1 MISISCYVFLFLDFI
16 FIFFVFLVGVASNLL
31 FFFVFLVGVAFR
43 RRDIQN
49 VSRSGDLGPI
59 VSFGFF
65 LFFYYFETLLRP
77 DVLKVRSKF
86 LRPVVLPV
94 LNVRLLIPAGTRPIV
109 CPVLQTSFVRS

>member
-65 LFFYYFETLLRP
+65 LFFFFYYFETLLRP
-77 DVLKVRSKF
+77 DVLKVWSKF
-86 LRPVVLPV
+86 LRPVVHPV
-94 LNVRLLIPAGTRPIV
+94 LNVKLLIPAGIRPVV
-109 CPVLQTSFVRS
+109 CPVL